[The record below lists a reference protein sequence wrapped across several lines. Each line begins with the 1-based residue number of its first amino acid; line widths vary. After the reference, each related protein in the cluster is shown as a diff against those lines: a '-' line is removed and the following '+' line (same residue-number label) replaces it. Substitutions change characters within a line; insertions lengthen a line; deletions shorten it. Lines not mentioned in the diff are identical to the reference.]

1 MPSAQDPTPN
11 TQYPTGSWHLSGT
24 IFWDVDTQH
33 DFISPDGKLP
43 VPGAE
48 QVVPTLGALTDYA
61 HARGLRIIASADDHV
76 PGHRELSATPD
87 FRTTFPDH
95 CMRGTPGQ
103 RKIAET
109 ALRDPLVI
117 EPEADAKVVDRV
129 RAHGG
134 DLLFHKHWFDVF
146 TNANVPAVLDLLK
159 PSRIVLYGVATDVCD
174 KYAIEGLLERAP
186 QAQIDFVVD
195 AAAAI
200 HPEDVDGLLEGW
212 RRRGV
217 RMVTAA
223 HILAGGA

>member
-1 MPSAQDPTPN
+1 MPA
-11 TQYPTGSWHLSGT
+11 T

-33 DFISPDGKLP
+33 DFIFPDGKLP
-43 VPGAE
+43 VPGADRI
-48 QVVPTLGALTDYA
+48 VPTLGALTDYA
-61 HARGLRIIASADDHV
+61 HSRGLRIIATADDHV

-87 FRTTFPDH
+87 FRTTFPEH

-109 ALRDPLVI
+109 TLRDLLVI
-117 EPEADAKVVDRV
+117 EPEADPALAERV
-129 RAHGG
+129 RAHAG

-146 TNANVPAVLDLLK
+146 TNANVPAVLELLR
-159 PSRIVLYGVATDVCD
+159 PSRVVLYGVATDVCD

-186 QAQIDFVVD
+186 QAQVDFVVD

-200 HPEDVDGLLEGW
+200 HAEDVDGLLEGW